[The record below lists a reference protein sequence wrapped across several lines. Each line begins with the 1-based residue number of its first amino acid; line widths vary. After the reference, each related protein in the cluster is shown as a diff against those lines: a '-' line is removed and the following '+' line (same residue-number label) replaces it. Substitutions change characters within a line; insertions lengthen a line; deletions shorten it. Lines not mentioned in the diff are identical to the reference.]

1 MTRSIQVD
9 LVCHTC
15 QVVVRCIIIVSVGN
29 NPLTR
34 TLFEQL
40 QPVADSLGGSRC
52 HRHLTVQ
59 NIYTLYLVIRLC
71 QTDVFHYLIQTC

>member
-1 MTRSIQVD
+1 MTRSIQID

-52 HRHLTVQ
+52 H
-59 NIYTLYLVIRLC
+59 
-71 QTDVFHYLIQTC
+71 